1 MNLMGMVAIYLN
13 SAQIDMNYTG
23 IIAFR
28 QFTLGPRVHKKG
40 GEVDGNHLE

>member
-1 MNLMGMVAIYLN
+1 MITDGLN
-13 SAQIDMNYTG
+13 STDVDMNYTG